1 MSLFFDWLHK
11 WKIKCNRVKP
21 QIKILKGLYTF
32 FNKEGPNTSG
42 FPTST
47 LVMGEALS
55 SDWGGNLMQEMGEQL
70 ATSVGKQSTSAH
82 VKIPA
87 STIPLHT
94 AMPLSL
100 TFTEEKSETTS

>member
-1 MSLFFDWLHK
+1 
-11 WKIKCNRVKP
+11 
-21 QIKILKGLYTF
+21 
-32 FNKEGPNTSG
+32 
-42 FPTST
+42 
-47 LVMGEALS
+47 
-55 SDWGGNLMQEMGEQL
+55 MQEMGEQL

-87 STIPLHT
+87 STIPVHT